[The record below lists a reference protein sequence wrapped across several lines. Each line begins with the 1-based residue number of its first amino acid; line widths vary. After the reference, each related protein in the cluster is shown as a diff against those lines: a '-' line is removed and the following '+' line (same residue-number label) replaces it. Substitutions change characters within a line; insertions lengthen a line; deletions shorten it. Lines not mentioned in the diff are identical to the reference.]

1 MDQSDVETLML
12 EVVSLTREV
21 KIKYFLFLK
30 LRQTVVNKHVVLNL
44 ENVLLTVNYFA
55 KIGTAIFTI
64 QCRIFNKVLMRY
76 YCWRKTIWQ
85 RGGVLGVIINQKY
98 YVEQGTNNNLGL
110 GSENLRTEKRINMRN
125 SSSFHFLDYKYDQSP
140 QRNRL
145 VTEKKIIEYNILL
158 KSLQSVQVMSVF
170 FFMSRICIYICRKK
184 KGEKQ
189 KICTAV
195 SQSVS
200 ELEK

>member
-145 VTEKKIIEYNILL
+145 VTEKK
-158 KSLQSVQVMSVF
+158 
-170 FFMSRICIYICRKK
+170 
-184 KGEKQ
+184 
-189 KICTAV
+189 
-195 SQSVS
+195 
-200 ELEK
+200 